1 VKETDQYDN
10 LNALLTR
17 QKVIKGGN
25 NLLDLSYDYAKNN
38 SVGTGTGKTGH
49 LTKTTDNLNNA
60 KNKEYEFDA
69 LGRLT
74 KAKGGVQSTNFSWQ
88 QTYSYDRFGN
98 RLNVVATG
106 NGIDGQPMQKDG
118 IGNLTYDN
126 LTNRITNSGYQFD
139 VAGNQTRSLAEDGVT
154 WLKYEYDAANRLQVI
169 RKDSDNSVLEAF
181 QFGSTNQRLM
191 KTDYALGQTTIY
203 SGDVEYTEY
212 VSAIMTWTKS
222 YVRLGDS
229 ILSTITPNGSGGE
242 TTEFNHPDRLGT
254 RIVTN
259 QTTGT
264 STEQAS
270 LPFGTALGSETSR
283 SESKRF
289 TSYDRSVRTG
299 LDYAINRTYDS
310 KLGRFTQVDPIKMR
324 SVSLVAPQ
332 TLNLYGY
339 CGNDPINHTD
349 ASGLFWGFIKKL
361 FKWAMVVVTV
371 VIAVIAIAT
380 FNIPAG
386 AGFIKGL
393 IAILGLVSKIAQA
406 ASEILNA
413 LGYKKAG
420 RIFGII
426 GDITATFGNILSQ
439 RRNAARTPPFNG
451 FSGGDDEED
460 GIIYVYTFEKK
471 SWWGWFTG
479 LFSSSSGDRPGFP
492 LRTPVNDLS
501 KLRPEIQNC
510 ITQVEAKYGKEFSD
524 KLAEIKS
531 RDNKILVEA
540 VGGGTVAGAAGALAG
555 RGGLAGG
562 LITSGGRL
570 GAGAA
575 GQIYDHQVARATF
588 LEKLKGC
595 GVQPDWNKG
604 KNYYRRIKG
613 IG

>member
-1 VKETDQYDN
+1 VRNTIVRI
-10 LNALLTR
+10 LNCKKR
-17 QKVIKGGN
+17 N
-25 NLLDLSYDYAKNN
+25 R
-38 SVGTGTGKTGH
+38 
-49 LTKTTDNLNNA
+49 TKTTDNLNNA

-98 RLNVVATG
+98 RTNVVATG

-154 WLKYEYDAANRLQVI
+154 WLRYEYDAANRLQVI

-229 ILSTITPNGSGGE
+229 ILSTITKNGNSE

-259 QTTGT
+259 QTAGT

-310 KLGRFTQVDPIKMR
+310 KLGRFTQVDPIKMA
-324 SVSLVAPQ
+324 SVRLAHPQ
-332 TLNLYGY
+332 TLNLYSY

-349 ASGLFWGFIKKL
+349 PDGLFWGSL
-361 FKWAMVVVTV
+361 FKFLNKAFKW
-371 VIAVIAIAT
+371 IAIAVT
-380 FNIPAG
+380 VAVLILSHFYAPGTQGVWAKILGFLIKLNNFVGIGKLGFSSYGLIDSISIGYGAFISAG
-386 AGFIKGL
+386 LASVGAISNNFADKKNRRVKKAKCISLQTLVNRYLQTLAELLAQDSGHRTETPLENGFWIYARKDGSTVTRNVPFENRSKKNTDFANPPKVKGARL
-393 IAILGLVSKIAQA
+393 IAIAHTHPYENGIQESTN
-406 ASEILNA
+406 SEGFRGN
-413 LGYKKAG
+413 GPSN
-420 RIFGII
+420 
-426 GDITATFGNILSQ
+426 GDINLANKAVNLLNGNGLPDLV
-439 RRNAARTPPFNG
+439 AF
-451 FSGGDDEED
+451 ED
-460 GIIYVYTFEKK
+460 NPKG
-471 SWWGWFTG
+471 
-479 LFSSSSGDRPGFP
+479 
-492 LRTPVNDLS
+492 VNNS
-501 KLRPEIQNC
+501 KLKPNEIWVTVKGVGRNGNC
-510 ITQVEAKYGKEFSD
+510 
-524 KLAEIKS
+524 
-531 RDNKILVEA
+531 
-540 VGGGTVAGAAGALAG
+540 GGG
-555 RGGLAGG
+555 
-562 LITSGGRL
+562 
-570 GAGAA
+570 
-575 GQIYDHQVARATF
+575 
-588 LEKLKGC
+588 E
-595 GVQPDWNKG
+595 
-604 KNYYRRIKG
+604 
-613 IG
+613 